1 MILLILHHIRVS
13 LLGMVASSEH
23 KCRYQ
28 SLDETYKGRGYYSRA
43 KKPWILTLSTA
54 LALTMVM
61 LYISPSPVM
70 PYSHTATYDKTSSD
84 HPVLQLTRNAQSA
97 FNETLNRQS
106 KTLRQAVREYK
117 RRYKMPPPPG
127 FDHWYKFAT
136 ERETVLI
143 DEFDVIYHALLPFWG
158 LEPSVFRTRTREDL
172 GNSDNGFMSISIR
185 NGRPFCASSTQ
196 LYQRVGTM
204 SILKSFA
211 KWLPDMDLAFN
222 EHDEPRVVVPHE
234 ELSQRVTLGREAH
247 ARLSRVFSPGD
258 NYTVSY
264 PFLDEPPP
272 VSETR
277 YRSLQF
283 QNNWASSTL
292 SCPQDSPSRHLNG
305 NAVDDT
311 ASYATEPLGFIFNQT
326 AFSDVC
332 RSPLLQYRLGFFESP
347 HTLKLTNDLTPVFS
361 TSKPS
366 SFQDI
371 PVPSPWYFEKM
382 AAFDESTDFEWDD
395 KTHQLYWRGGN
406 TGGHTNEDTWRN
418 TLRQRVI
425 GNLTRPNSARYVLQQ
440 RNESTAQ
447 DRGSKAPQSVWQ
459 TRATRTGEYDEFF
472 DLKFTTIS
480 HCENNCDSQIQFFG
494 GEAEVE
500 EPSKAWNYRY
510 LLDMDGWAYSG
521 RFYSFMNSK
530 SLPFKLSIFRE
541 WHQDILIP
549 WVHYIP
555 LNKDAEEIL
564 ELIRYF
570 EEDPTGGAIAQNIA
584 AEGRSWAKRSLR
596 ESDMEVYMF
605 RLLLE
610 YARLQDDDRETLAYS
625 S

>member
-1 MILLILHHIRVS
+1 
-13 LLGMVASSEH
+13 MVAPSEH
-23 KCRYQ
+23 KGHYQ
-28 SLDETYKGRGYYSRA
+28 PLDKTYKGRGYYSRA

-54 LALTMVM
+54 LVLTMVM
-61 LYISPSPVM
+61 LYISPSPVS
-70 PYSHTATYDKTSSD
+70 PYSQTATYDKTSSD

-106 KTLRQAVREYK
+106 KTLHQAVREYK
-117 RRYKMPPPPG
+117 RRYQMPPPPG

-136 ERETVLI
+136 ERNTVLI

-158 LEPSVFRTRTREDL
+158 LEPSAFRARAREDL

-185 NGRPFCASSTQ
+185 SGRPFCASSTQ
-196 LYQRVGTM
+196 LYQRVGTI
-204 SILKSFA
+204 SILESFA

-222 EHDEPRVVVPHE
+222 EHDEPRVVVAHE
-234 ELSQRVTLGREAH
+234 ELSQRVALGREAH
-247 ARLSRVFSPGD
+247 ARLSHVFSPGD

-277 YRSLQF
+277 YKSLQF
-283 QNNWASSTL
+283 QNNWALSTL
-292 SCPQDSPSRHLNG
+292 SCPPDSPARRLDE
-305 NAVDDT
+305 NAIDDD
-311 ASYATEPLGFIFNQT
+311 ASYATEPLGFIYNQT

-332 RSPLLQYRLGFFESP
+332 RSPSLQHRLGLFESP
-347 HTLKLTNDLTPVFS
+347 HTLKLTSDLTPVFS
-361 TSKPS
+361 TSMPS

-371 PVPSPWYFEKM
+371 PVPSPWYHEKM
-382 AAFDESTDFEWDD
+382 AAFDETADFEWDD
-395 KTHQLYWRGGN
+395 KLHQMYWRGGN

-425 GNLTRPNSARYVLQQ
+425 GNLTHPSSSQYVLQPI
-440 RNESTAQ
+440 N
-447 DRGSKAPQSVWQ
+447 GSMSQELGLNTTQSAWEPIKA
-459 TRATRTGEYDEFF
+459 RKGEYDGLFN
-472 DLKFTTIS
+472 LKFTTIS
-480 HCENNCDSQIQFFG
+480 HCESNCDSQNRFFG

-530 SLPFKLSIFRE
+530 SLPFKLSLFRE
-541 WHQDILIP
+541 WHQDILVP
-549 WVHYIP
+549 WVHYVP
-555 LNKDAEEIL
+555 LNKDADEIL

-570 EEDPTGGAIAQNIA
+570 EQDPTGGAIAQSIA

-596 ESDMEVYMF
+596 NSDMEVYMF

-610 YARLQDDDRETLAYS
+610 YVENSPFYLDND
-625 S
+625 